1 VLLPGVLLLL
11 LPLAAS
17 LTLLPLRARCLA
29 LTPLLR
35 KLVLLEAALPKLGGL
50 GWPVVHQVETV
61 LLQADK
67 DKVK

>member
-11 LPLAAS
+11 LPRAAPLAL
-17 LTLLPLRARCLA
+17 LTLSTRRLA

-50 GWPVVHQVETV
+50 GGPVVHQVEGV
-61 LLQADK
+61 LLQAG
-67 DKVK
+67 

>member
-11 LPLAAS
+11 LPRAAS
-17 LTLLPLRARCLA
+17 LALLTLRARRLA

-50 GWPVVHQVETV
+50 RRPVVHQVEGV
-61 LLQADK
+61 LLQA
-67 DKVK
+67 